1 MSPTELAAK
10 HRDDDERIINQTV
23 GWLVVL
29 ALAEVI
35 ILVAL

>member
-1 MSPTELAAK
+1 MSPTELAAQ

-29 ALAEVI
+29 AITEII